1 MRTLL
6 TILVLIAA
14 LAPALFAG
22 YRFAVSPAVR
32 AVFGR
37 NVKSYFSGVL
47 GYLFIVVFVVAASL
61 LAFNQQFF
69 TNNLANLDQLSEA
82 FPILLLFLVPAV
94 TMTAW
99 SDERKLGTDEL
110 LFTLPAS
117 DLDILIGKYLAV
129 LAVYTISLAFSVTN
143 LFVLGF
149 MGNPDWGPIATTYL
163 GYWLA
168 GAALLAAGLLTSSLT
183 SSATVAFVLG
193 AVVCAIPVF
202 VDKVP
207 RTFFGLFELPRDAV
221 ADLSVGAQL
230 RDFTLGMIPLTG
242 VLYFVSFT
250 GLMLYLNYVVIRRR
264 HWSGQE
270 RTRMGLQYLIRAV
283 SVAAVLLGLNVLA
296 QGGSARADLTEQ
308 NLYSLSPTT
317 RKLIAGMSTDRPV
330 TIQAF
335 LSPDVPREFVAVRK
349 GLIGLLRQYDELGG
363 AKIDV
368 RAVDVRPFSK
378 EADEA
383 RAFGIEPRR
392 VVSEQDGR
400 QTEENVFLGVVFTSS
415 YDEVVVPTLGPG
427 SLVEY
432 ELTRSLGTVSKADRL
447 TVGVLRTDANV
458 ISEGGGQ
465 DWQIVRELKLQYD
478 VESVSPGGPI
488 DDKKYDVLLAVMP
501 SSLTEEEMT
510 HFLDYVEAGK
520 PVLVFDDP
528 YPMTLNNPGRIS
540 IAPRLPKPSPGGGM
554 FGMNQQP
561 PTPKADDGRLTA
573 LMRHLK
579 MTWTADAIVWQDYNP
594 HPEFGDLVP
603 REYLF
608 VRNRPENTAA
618 LSPDSAVTSGL
629 QEVLLAYA
637 GEVRKRADNPFDYTP
652 LLVTGRV
659 SGLLQWEDFAEQ
671 SFNPMTFSPD
681 YVVNRDPDYF
691 VDPEVHAVAA
701 HVKGKKKGDPNV
713 VFVAD
718 IDIIADWFFEQRL
731 QNTELAFDNVAFIL
745 NAVDVLA
752 GDDAYLDLRK
762 RRGDQPTLEA
772 IERQTA
778 RFHEER
784 RKREKEVDE
793 SLDKQV
799 EQRQKQFD
807 EARKAIEENTELSER
822 QRQEQLQMA
831 LQNEQLRLD
840 VFRQEQEKKLDS
852 EKQELKAETERRVQ
866 ETRNRFWLW
875 AVLLPPIPA
884 IILGASV
891 LTERLIR
898 ERREIDPER
907 STRT

>member
-6 TILVLIAA
+6 TILVLLAA
-14 LAPALFAG
+14 LAPALFAAW
-22 YRFAVSPAVR
+22 RFAVSPAVR
-32 AVFGR
+32 AIFAR
-37 NVKSYFSGVL
+37 NVKSYFSGVI

-82 FPILLLFLVPAV
+82 FPLLLLFLVPAI
-94 TMTAW
+94 TMAAW

-149 MGNPDWGPIATTYL
+149 MGNPDWGPIATTYF

-168 GAALLAAGLLTSSLT
+168 GAALLAAGLLASSLT

-193 AVVCAIPVF
+193 AVACAIPVF
-202 VDKVP
+202 VVRVP
-207 RTFFGLFELPRDAV
+207 RSFFGLFELPRDAV

-230 RDFTLGMIPLTG
+230 RDFTLGMVPLTG
-242 VLYFVSFT
+242 VLYFVSFA

-270 RTRMGLQYLIRAV
+270 QTRMGLQYLIRAV
-283 SVAAVLLGLNVLA
+283 SVAAVLLGLNVLS
-296 QGGSARADLTEQ
+296 QGGSARADLTE
-308 NLYSLSPTT
+308 NDLYSLSPKT
-317 RKLIAGMSTDRPV
+317 REVIREMSADRPV

-335 LSPDVPREFVAVRK
+335 VSADVPREFVDVRK
-349 GLIGLLRQYDELGG
+349 RLLGLLRQFDERGG
-363 AKIDV
+363 AKVDLRI
-368 RAVDVRPFSK
+368 VDVQPFSK
-378 EADEA
+378 EEDEA
-383 RAFGIEPRR
+383 KAFGIEPRQ
-392 VVSEQDGR
+392 VQTESEGR
-400 QTEENVFLGVVFTSS
+400 QVVESILMGVVFTSS
-415 YDEVVVPTLGPG
+415 YDEVVIPTLGPG

-432 ELTRSLGTVSKADRL
+432 ELTRSLGTVSKTDRL

-465 DWQIVRELKLQYD
+465 DWQIVRELKLQYG

-510 HFLDYVEAGK
+510 HFLDYVETGK

-528 YPMTLNNPGRIS
+528 YPLTLNGAGRIS
-540 IAPRLPKPSPGGGM
+540 VAPRLPKPSPGGGM

-561 PTPKADDGRLTA
+561 PVPKADEGRLTA
-573 LMRHLK
+573 LMRLLK
-579 MTWTADAIVWQDYNP
+579 MTWTPDAVVWQDYNP
-594 HPEFGDLVP
+594 HTKYPEFP

-608 VRNRPENTAA
+608 IRNRSENAAA
-618 LSPDSAVTSGL
+618 LNPGSPVTNGL
-629 QEVLLAYA
+629 QEIFLAFA
-637 GEVRKRADNPFDYTP
+637 GEVRKRSDNPFEYTP
-652 LLVTGRV
+652 LLVTGKV
-659 SGLLQWEDFAEQ
+659 SGILQWDEFAEQ
-671 SFNPMTFSPD
+671 SFNPMTFSQD
-681 YVVNRDPDYF
+681 YVVKRSREYLL
-691 VDPEVHAVAA
+691 DPEVHAIAA
-701 HVKGKKKGDPNV
+701 HVKGKKKGEPNV

-718 IDIIADWFFEQRL
+718 IDVIHDTFFDLRL
-731 QNTELAFDNVAFIL
+731 QDSEFTFDNVAFVL

-752 GDDAYLDLRK
+752 GDDAYLDLR
-762 RRGDQPTLEA
+762 RRRADQPTLAA
-772 IERQTA
+772 IERQTS
-778 RFHEER
+778 RFYEDLR
-784 RKREKEVDE
+784 RREKEVDE
-793 SLDKQV
+793 KLDKQV
-799 EQRQKQFD
+799 EEQQKRFD
-807 EARKAIEENTELSER
+807 EARKKIEENTELTER
-822 QRQEQLQMA
+822 QRQEQIQLA

-840 VFRQEQEKKLDS
+840 VFRQDQEKNLER
-852 EKQELKAETERRVQ
+852 EKQELQNGTKRKVLEAQ
-866 ETRNRFWLW
+866 NQYWLY
-875 AVLLPPIPA
+875 AVLLPPLPA
-884 IILGASV
+884 IILGMSI
-891 LTERLIR
+891 LLERLVR

-907 STRT
+907 SIRK

>member
-6 TILVLIAA
+6 TILVLLAA
-14 LAPALFAG
+14 VAPLAFAVW
-22 YRFAVSPAVR
+22 RFAVSPAVR
-32 AVFGR
+32 AIFAR

-82 FPILLLFLVPAV
+82 FPLLLLFLVPAI
-94 TMTAW
+94 TMAAW

-149 MGNPDWGPIATTYL
+149 MGNPDWGPIATTYI

-168 GAALLAAGLLTSSLT
+168 GAALLAAGLLASSLT

-202 VDKVP
+202 VDRVP

-221 ADLSVGAQL
+221 AELSVGAQL

-242 VLYFVSFT
+242 VLYFISFA

-270 RTRMGLQYLIRAV
+270 KAQMGLQYLIRAA
-283 SVAAVLLGLNVLA
+283 SVAAVLLGLNVLS
-296 QGGSARADLTEQ
+296 QGGSARADLTE
-308 NLYSLSPTT
+308 NDLYSLSPKTDEVI
-317 RKLIAGMSTDRPV
+317 RGMSADRPV

-335 LSPDVPREFVAVRK
+335 VSDEVPREFVDVRK
-349 GLIGLLRQYDELGG
+349 RLVGLLRQFDERGG
-363 AKIDV
+363 ARIDV
-368 RAVDVRPFSK
+368 RIVDVKPFSK

-383 RAFGIEPRR
+383 KAFGIEPRQ
-392 VVSEQDGR
+392 VISERDGR
-400 QTEENVFLGVVFTSS
+400 QIREDVMLGVVFTSS
-415 YDEVVVPTLGPG
+415 YDEVVVPSLGPG
-427 SLVEY
+427 SLIEY
-432 ELTRSLGTVSKADRL
+432 ELTRSLGTVSKTDRL
-447 TVGVLRTDANV
+447 KVGVLRTDANV

-478 VESVSPGGPI
+478 VESISPGGPI
-488 DDKKYDVLLAVMP
+488 DEKKYDVLLAVMP

-510 HFLDYVEAGK
+510 HFLDYVETGK

-528 YPMTLNNPGRIS
+528 YPMTLNGPGRIS
-540 IAPRLPKPSPGGGM
+540 VAPRLPKPSPGGGM
-554 FGMNQQP
+554 FGMNQAP
-561 PTPKADDGRLTA
+561 PTPKADEGRLTA
-573 LMRHLK
+573 LMRLLK
-579 MTWTADAIVWQDYNP
+579 MTWTPDAIVWQDYNP

-608 VRNRPENTAA
+608 VRNRKENTAA
-618 LSPDSAVTSGL
+618 LSPDSPITNGL
-629 QEVLLAYA
+629 QELLLAYA

-681 YVVNRDPDYF
+681 YVVKRNPEYF
-691 VDPEVHAVAA
+691 MDPEVHALAA

-731 QNTELAFDNVAFIL
+731 QNSELAFDNVAFIL
-745 NAVDVLA
+745 NAVDILA
-752 GDDAYLDLRK
+752 KDEAYLDLR
-762 RRGDQPTLEA
+762 RRRADQPTLEA
-772 IERQTA
+772 IERQTS
-778 RFHEER
+778 RFYEDLR
-784 RKREKEVDE
+784 RREKEVDE
-793 SLDKQV
+793 RLDKQV
-799 EQRQKQFD
+799 DEQQKRFD
-807 EARKAIEENTELSER
+807 EARKKIEENTELTER
-822 QRQEQLQMA
+822 QRQEQIQLA

-840 VFRQEQEKKLDS
+840 VFRQDQEKNLER
-852 EKQELKAETERRVQ
+852 EKQELKAETERKVQ
-866 ETRNRFWLW
+866 EARNQYWLY
-875 AVLLPPIPA
+875 AVLLPPLPA
-884 IILGASV
+884 IILGISV
-891 LTERLIR
+891 LLERLVR

-907 STRT
+907 STRR

>member
-6 TILVLIAA
+6 TLLVLIAA
-14 LAPALFAG
+14 LAPVLFAA

-69 TNNLANLDQLSEA
+69 TNNLANLDQLSDA
-82 FPILLLFLVPAV
+82 FPLLLLFLVPAV

-143 LFVLGF
+143 LVVLGY

-202 VDKVP
+202 VDRIP

-242 VLYFVSFT
+242 VLYFVAFAV
-250 GLMLYLNYVVIRRR
+250 LMLYLNYVVIRRR

-270 RTRMGLQYLIRAV
+270 RSQMGLQYAVRAA
-283 SVAAVLLGLNVLA
+283 SVAAALLGLNVLA
-296 QGGSARADLTEQ
+296 QSGSARADLTEQ

-317 RKLIAGMSTDRPV
+317 RKTIDGMSAERPV

-335 LSPDVPREFVAVRK
+335 LSAEVPREFVDARK
-349 GLIGLLRQYDELGG
+349 QLVGLLRQYDELGG
-363 AKIDV
+363 NKIDV
-368 RAVDVRPFSK
+368 RVIDVKPFSK

-383 RAFGIEPRR
+383 QAFGIEPRQVR
-392 VVSEQDGR
+392 SETNGR
-400 QTEENVFLGVVFTSS
+400 QTVENVILGVVFTSS
-415 YDEVVVPTLGPG
+415 YDEVVVPTVGPG
-427 SLVEY
+427 SLLEY

-478 VESVSPGGPI
+478 VETVSPGGPI
-488 DDKKYDVLLAVMP
+488 DAKKYDVLLAVMP
-501 SSLTEEEMT
+501 SSLAEEEMT
-510 HFLDYVEAGK
+510 HFIDYVETGK
-520 PVLVFDDP
+520 PVLIFDDP
-528 YPMTLNNPGRIS
+528 YPMTLNGPGRVS
-540 IAPRLPKPSPGGGM
+540 VAPRLPKPSPGGM

-561 PTPKADDGRLTA
+561 PTPKADEGRLTA
-573 LMRHLK
+573 LMRLLK
-579 MTWTADAIVWQDYNP
+579 MTWTSDAIVWQDYNP

-608 VRNRPENTAA
+608 VRNRKENTAA
-618 LSPDSAVTSGL
+618 LNPESDVTSGL

-637 GEVRKRADNPFDYTP
+637 GEVRKRQDSGFDYTP

-659 SGLLQWEDFAEQ
+659 SGVIPWEDFAEQ

-681 YVVNRDPDYF
+681 YMLNRDPEYL

-701 HVKGKKKGDPNV
+701 HVKGKKKGEPNV
-713 VFVAD
+713 VFVSD
-718 IDIIADWFFEQRL
+718 IDIIADWFFDQRL
-731 QNTELAFDNVAFIL
+731 QNSELAFDNVAFIL

-752 GDDAYLDLRK
+752 GDEAYLDLRK
-762 RRGDQPTLEA
+762 RRADQPTLET
-772 IERQTA
+772 IEQQTA
-778 RFHEER
+778 RFYESLR
-784 RKREKEVDE
+784 RREKEVDE

-799 EQRQKQFD
+799 EERQKQFD
-807 EARKAIEENTELSER
+807 EARKGIEEDTTLSER
-822 QRQEQLQMA
+822 ARQEQLQLA
-831 LQNEQLRLD
+831 LQNEQLRLE
-840 VFRQEQEKKLDS
+840 VFRQDQKKALDRA
-852 EKQELKAETERRVQ
+852 KQDLKNQTERQVQ
-866 ETRNRFWLW
+866 ETRNRYWLW

-891 LTERLIR
+891 LMERLVR
-898 ERREIDPER
+898 ERREIDPDR
-907 STRT
+907 STRK